1 MLLAELMILL
11 VLYKGKQW
19 REASVEAEQRK
30 YEQRAE
36 VRP

>member
-19 REASVEAEQRK
+19 REASIEAEK
-30 YEQRAE
+30 RASGS
-36 VRP
+36 